1 MGEIDDILNDTITIE
16 PFVSEDTNGDRTYGT
31 AVTYPAFV
39 SMRIKVVK
47 NQQGEDA
54 VSNVSI
60 MLDGAVMFDRKGRDR
75 ITIDPGTAYAS
86 TPVILAMEDAKD
98 GDGTRIYWEIST

>member
-16 PFVSEDTNGDRTYGT
+16 PFLTEDVHGDRTYGA

-39 SMRIKVVK
+39 SQRIKVVK
-47 NQQGEDA
+47 SMQGEDV

-60 MLDGAVMFDRKGRDR
+60 MLDGAVVFDRRGRDR
-75 ITIDPGTAYAS
+75 ITIDPGTANAS

>member
-16 PFVSEDTNGDRTYGT
+16 PYTGMDVNGDRTYGA

-39 SMRIKVVK
+39 SQRIKIVK
-47 NQQGEDA
+47 NQQGENA
-54 VSNVSI
+54 VSNVSV
-60 MLDGAVMFDRKGRDR
+60 MLDGAVVLDRMCRDR

-86 TPVILAMEDAKD
+86 QPVILAMEAAKD
-98 GDGTRIYWEIST
+98 GDGTRIYWEVST

>member
-16 PFVSEDTNGDRTYGT
+16 PYISGDSHGDRTYGA

-39 SMRIKVVK
+39 SMRIKMVR
-47 NQQGEDA
+47 NQAGEDV
-54 VSNVSI
+54 VSNCSI
-60 MLDGAVMFDRKGRDR
+60 MLDGAVVFDRKGRDR
-75 ITIDPGTAYAS
+75 ITIDPGTANA
-86 TPVILAMEDAKD
+86 TQPVILAMEDAKD

>member
-16 PFVSEDTNGDRTYGT
+16 PYTGMDVNGDRTYGT

-39 SMRIKVVK
+39 SRIKIVK
-47 NQQGEDA
+47 NQQGENA
-54 VSNVSI
+54 VSNVSV
-60 MLDGAVMFDRKGRDR
+60 MLDGAVVLDRMCRDR

-86 TPVILAMEDAKD
+86 QPVILAMEDAKD
-98 GDGTRIYWEIST
+98 GDGTRIYWEVST

>member
-1 MGEIDDILNDTITIE
+1 MGEIDDILNDEITIE
-16 PFVSEDTNGDRTYGT
+16 PFLTEDRNGDRIYGP

-39 SMRIKVVK
+39 SQRIKVVK
-47 NQQGEDA
+47 NQQGENA

-60 MLDGAVMFDRKGRDR
+60 MLDGAVVFDRKGRDR

-86 TPVILAMEDAKD
+86 QPVILAMEDAKD

>member
-1 MGEIDDILNDTITIE
+1 MGEIDDILNDEITVE
-16 PFVSEDTNGDRTYGT
+16 PFADEDINGDRTYGPP
-31 AVTYPAFV
+31 VTYPAFV
-39 SMRIKVVK
+39 SQRIKIVK
-47 NQQGEDA
+47 NTQGEEA

-60 MLDGAVMFDRKGRDR
+60 MLDGAVILDRKGRDK

-86 TPVILAMEDAKD
+86 SPMILSMEDAKD

>member
-1 MGEIDDILNDTITIE
+1 MGEIDDILNDTVTIE
-16 PFVSEDTNGDRTYGT
+16 PFLGEDTNGDRTYGT

-39 SMRIKVVK
+39 SQRIKKVLSM
-47 NQQGEDA
+47 QGEDV
-54 VSNVSI
+54 VSTVSV
-60 MLDGAVMFDRKGRDR
+60 MLDGAVVFDRRGRDR

-86 TPVILAMEDAKD
+86 QPVILAMEDAKD

>member
-16 PFVSEDTNGDRTYGT
+16 PFLTGDTHGDRTYGP

-39 SMRIKVVK
+39 SQRIKIVK
-47 NQQGEDA
+47 NMQGEDA

-60 MLDGAVMFDRKGRDR
+60 MLDGAVVFDRRGRDR